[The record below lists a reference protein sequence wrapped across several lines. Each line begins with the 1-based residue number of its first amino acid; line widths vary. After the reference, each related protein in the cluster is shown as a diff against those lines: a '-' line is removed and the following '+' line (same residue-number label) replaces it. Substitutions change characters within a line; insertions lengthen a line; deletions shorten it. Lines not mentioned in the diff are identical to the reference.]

1 MTGFALTDTL
11 GLSGSG
17 NILHERSAAMF
28 IHAGGCQTEQLTNS
42 CVAFLSECLDSLQ
55 KEHMK
60 STVRAACNTES
71 AFDTFLSENLKR
83 KVRSQNRVTGISP
96 YFFAAKLVAYYCC
109 IAVKF
114 GKAFLAPN
122 PDHKVAMFDY
132 LSKSAFYVV
141 FLDQLLE
148 KLFDPFRKAL
158 CHGVDLSA
166 GFAAT
171 GGAGSLSSLS
181 SLEQA

>member
-1 MTGFALTDTL
+1 MPNRTADQQLRGVSFRVPR
-11 GLSGSG
+11 LSAKRA
-17 NILHERSAAMF
+17 HE
-28 IHAGGCQTEQLTNS
+28 
-42 CVAFLSECLDSLQ
+42 D
-55 KEHMK
+55 MK